1 MTSLIEWLLDLDNIS
16 LAHDAPL
23 LLKWNSPLAAWLLFA
38 VSVLALVWIVLAYR
52 REPISTVGR
61 TVCATLRCGLVA
73 LVLAVICRPSL
84 VLQRNRIEPSYVVL
98 AIDNSQS
105 MALTDQQSSNASP
118 LSAAGT
124 TDGRKLDASEDKSR
138 IALLREA
145 LLADA
150 GAPLKALL
158 SKNGVQ
164 LCRFAGHLESVG
176 FYTASDDVEGMIR
189 ALSDIRAVG
198 LTTDTAGAI
207 RHIVEKTQGRRLAA
221 IVFASDGQATQPTS
235 LKDALDL
242 ARDRHIPIFPIR
254 VGSTHVPWDIA
265 VGPVRSKDSVFVN
278 DVLAVEVQ
286 LHATGLASPTA
297 VTVNLFE
304 EGNLSPLSTETVI
317 LDPDTP
323 SVTVELRTKPTRTGQ
338 MQYRVEAPVLDGE
351 LTATNNTDHVDI
363 KVLDSRFSVL
373 YVEGYPRYEYR
384 YLKNALLREKTLD
397 LSVLLIDADERFVQE
412 GTDPIRRFPET
423 PEELNRYD
431 VVLFG
436 DVDPRS
442 GWLTRAQMNMLLDF
456 VGNQGGGFGL
466 IAGER
471 SAPLRLLGTP
481 LEKLVPVRI
490 DPTLFAAAGA
500 TFQTGFTP
508 RLTLEGRRSRIF
520 RFAADRVESE
530 NLFRSLPNMFWFART
545 LGPKPSA
552 SVLAE
557 HPTIR
562 CPDRSSL
569 GNADPMP
576 LVVTGR
582 YGAGKLFFQATDDTW
597 RWRRHTGEFLHDTY
611 WIQVARDL
619 MPETRVARKRRLAL
633 RADRR
638 VYTFGSPVRIQAE
651 IFDSQLLAE
660 QGPAF
665 TVTLTE
671 HIRPE
676 SGSALDVVGRLALQR
691 IGRDSNLFEG
701 SWIPPRPGNY
711 IVQAA
716 EIAPDPADQPISVP
730 LRVNRPDLESQR
742 AQANHAALERMASAT
757 NGKVLEL
764 DQLESGF
771 GDIQD
776 RSIQIPDDIEEPL
789 WDSKLVLVL
798 FVTMISMEW
807 ATRKALGLL

>member
-1 MTSLIEWLLDLDNIS
+1 MTSLVEWLLDLDNIR

-23 LLKWNSPLAAWLLFA
+23 MLKWNSPLAAWLLFA
-38 VSVLALVWIVLAYR
+38 VSVPALVWIVLAYR
-52 REPISTVGR
+52 REPVSTIGR
-61 TVCATLRCGLVA
+61 SVCVTLRCGLLA

-105 MALTDQQSSNASP
+105 MASTDPESTDALP
-118 LSAAGT
+118 PSATGAT
-124 TDGRKLDASEDKSR
+124 VERKPHPPEDKSR
-138 IALLREA
+138 LARLQES

-150 GAPLKALL
+150 GAPLIALL
-158 SKNGVQ
+158 SRNGVH

-176 FYTASDDVEGMIR
+176 FYATSDELENLRR
-189 ALSDIRAVG
+189 ALSDIKPVG

-207 RHIVEKTQGRRLAA
+207 THIVEKTQGRRLAA

-242 ARDRHIPIFPIR
+242 TRDRHIPIFPVR
-254 VGSTHVPWDIA
+254 VGSTHVPWDIE
-265 VGPVRSKDSVFVN
+265 VGPVRSRDSVFVN

-286 LHATGLASPTA
+286 LHAIGLAQPTA
-297 VTVNLFE
+297 VAVNLFE
-304 EGNLSPLSTETVI
+304 EGGVSPLSTEMII
-317 LDPDTP
+317 LDPDEP
-323 SVTVELRTKPTRTGQ
+323 SVTVELRTKPTRTGHK
-338 MQYRVEAPVLDGE
+338 QYRVEVPVLDGE
-351 LTATNNTDHVDI
+351 LTGDNNADHVDI
-363 KVLDSRFSVL
+363 KVLDSHFSVL

-384 YLKNALLREKTLD
+384 YLKNALLREETMD

-412 GTDPIRRFPET
+412 GTNPIRRFPET

-481 LEKLVPVRI
+481 LERLVPVRI
-490 DPTLFAAAGA
+490 DPTLLGA
-500 TFQTGFTP
+500 TGTALQTGFTP

-520 RFAADRVESE
+520 RFAANRVESE
-530 NLFRSLPNMFWFART
+530 RLFQSLPEMFWFART

-562 CPDRSSL
+562 CADSGGLGTTSL
-569 GNADPMP
+569 MP
-576 LVVTGR
+576 LIVTGR
-582 YGAGKLFFQATDDTW
+582 YGAGKLFFQATDGTW

-611 WIQVARDL
+611 WIQVAREL
-619 MPETRVARKRRLAL
+619 MPGTRLAQKRRLAL
-633 RADRR
+633 RSDRR

-660 QGPAF
+660 QGPMF
-665 TVTLTE
+665 KVSLTE
-671 HIRPE
+671 RVHPE
-676 SGSALDVVGRLALQR
+676 SGSALDLVGRLPLQR

-701 SWIPPRPGNY
+701 TWIPPRPGSY
-711 IVQAA
+711 IIQVS
-716 EIAPDPADQPISVP
+716 EVPADPGEQPIAVT
-730 LRVNRPDLESQR
+730 LRVNRPDLESQHSE
-742 AQANHAALERMASAT
+742 ADHAALERMANAT
-757 NGKVLEL
+757 NGIVLEL
-764 DQLESGF
+764 DELESGF
-771 GDIQD
+771 RNIQD
-776 RSIQIPDDIEEPL
+776 RSVQIPDDVEEPL

-807 ATRKALGLL
+807 AVRKALGLL